1 MLAPEIFSRKT
12 SNCPSYLGIP
22 ACPMLLVQRR
32 NTLRPPEL
40 IAVGEKRVKML
51 PVPKVLLLV
60 SDAGEQAVLQ
70 QTLAPHVEL
79 TWVSSPPELFRQL
92 EQSSFDVVFC
102 SRTLSMG
109 NWREVLEEVRQFNPN
124 LPVIILSPTARE
136 DEWEEVL
143 AAGAF
148 DLLGPASYEREPLFV
163 VEHAVASYEARL
175 RQSNA
180 LSLVAKAS

>member
-1 MLAPEIFSRKT
+1 MLRLRQV
-12 SNCPSYLGIP
+12 Y
-22 ACPMLLVQRR
+22 V
-32 NTLRPPEL
+32 LRPPEL
-40 IAVGEKRVKML
+40 IDVGEKRVNML

-70 QTLAPHVEL
+70 QTLAPHATL
-79 TWVSSPPELFRQL
+79 TWVSNPTELFRQL
-92 EQSSFDVVFC
+92 EQSSFDVVVC
-102 SRTLSMG
+102 ARTLSMG

-136 DEWEEVL
+136 EEWEEAL

-148 DLLGPASYEREPLFV
+148 DLLGPPYYEREPLFV
-163 VEHAVASYEARL
+163 VEHAVASYEARV

-180 LSLVAKAS
+180 LSLSLVGRAS